1 MPPARPAPSRPRLR
15 AGPPARRTHPARR
28 TRAARQERDT
38 YGSSSKARILERS
51 VFSDRMVFV
60 RAVKASGDLQDHELA
75 IYDAWFGWV
84 SVVWVKC
91 VGAGAGGRCVDLLLR
106 LAPGLGTHVRSS
118 PAMP

>member
-1 MPPARPAPSRPRLR
+1 MGYGWCQEDSSSLLHTPCPFRSFFTRWP
-15 AGPPARRTHPARR
+15 TCR
-28 TRAARQERDT
+28 TRPARQERDT

-84 SVVWVKC
+84 SG
-91 VGAGAGGRCVDLLLR
+91 VG
-106 LAPGLGTHVRSS
+106 
-118 PAMP
+118 